1 MEVKRTRK
9 QIIVD
14 TGVKQHKLTL
24 SDFKKK
30 FGENDLKLYFVNW
43 EISGS
48 NVIFEGTVPGVIKGI
63 SIRRIVFNTEKGV
76 FTGERIGVHL
86 KKSESALL
94 MAEVEINGQ
103 KHELLWED
111 VRKLFNI
118 KKFKAKSIV
127 FETVN
132 SVFRFDVWNLTHS
145 YSFRFT
151 PTTGELTDSKVREI
165 DEILKAPKKEK
176 KRTALDFRKTG
187 IFLRG

>member
-24 SDFKKK
+24 SDFKKE

-48 NVIFEGTVPGVIKGI
+48 NVIFTGDVPGVIKGI
-63 SIRRIVFNTEKGV
+63 SIRRIVFDAEKGA
-76 FTGERIGVHL
+76 FTGERIGIHL

-94 MAEVEINGQ
+94 MAEVEVYGQ
-103 KHELLWED
+103 KHKLFWDD

-118 KKFKAKSIV
+118 KKFKAKSIC
-127 FETVN
+127 FETIN

-145 YSFRFT
+145 YSFAFT
-151 PTTGELTDSKVREI
+151 PTTEKLSDSKVVEI
-165 DEILKAPKKEK
+165 EAILKAPKKEK
-176 KRTALDFRKTG
+176 KRTPLDFRKTG